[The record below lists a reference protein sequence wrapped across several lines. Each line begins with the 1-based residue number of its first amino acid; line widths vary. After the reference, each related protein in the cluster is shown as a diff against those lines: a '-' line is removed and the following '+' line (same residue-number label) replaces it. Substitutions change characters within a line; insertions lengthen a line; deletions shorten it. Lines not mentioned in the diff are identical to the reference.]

1 MRKKLSLCVPLFFLA
16 GCAQQKQ
23 QMPDANYEMFAKVEV
38 ASDACLK
45 SNFITAQEAGQAHSN
60 ISLFLS
66 SWAYDYVRY
75 SNILA
80 QGHEELKKIKITQE
94 GCNLLRAKIYQYN
107 IEVQRYQK
115 QMEMAAQ
122 QKALADQQALQSIQ
136 NMQNTLPKTTYC
148 NQIGTQTICNSY

>member
-1 MRKKLSLCVPLFFLA
+1 MRKTLLLCVPLFLLA

-23 QMPDANYEMFAKVEV
+23 QMPDANYEKFAKVEV

-75 SNILA
+75 SNLLA
-80 QGHEELKKIKITQE
+80 QGHEEVKKI
-94 GCNLLRAKIYQYN
+94 GY
-107 IEVQRYQK
+107 
-115 QMEMAAQ
+115 
-122 QKALADQQALQSIQ
+122 S
-136 NMQNTLPKTTYC
+136 
-148 NQIGTQTICNSY
+148 G